1 MLNENEKEELYKKH
15 LELVLKA
22 NKIHNLTNI
31 TSYDEAYIMHVED
44 SLSAAREINHCDG
57 EMIDLGSGAGYPG
70 IPLAIETGL
79 KTTLVESVGKKA
91 DCLKTFI
98 NELNLESQIFVRNSR
113 IEDVSLKEQY
123 RYNIATAR
131 ALSSLSSLLELAS
144 PLLVENGILICY
156 KGEEIDDELKAAIS
170 IEDKLGMKF
179 VSNREYELSNG
190 KKHRI
195 VVFKKI
201 GEAEIKLPRKLGLAQ
216 KRPFV

>member
-44 SLSAAREINHCDG
+44 SLFSVKEIGKNNG
-57 EMIDLGSGAGYPG
+57 KMIDLGSGAGFPG
-70 IPLAIETGL
+70 IPLAIKTGFE
-79 KTTLVESVGKKA
+79 TTLVESVGKKA

-98 NELNLESQIFVRNSR
+98 YELGLQSQIFVSNSR
-113 IEDVSLKEQY
+113 IEDVSLKEKASY
-123 RYNIATAR
+123 KIATAR

-144 PLLVENGILICY
+144 PLLVNNGILICY
-156 KGEEIDDELKAAIS
+156 KGEDIDNELKAAIS

-179 VSNREYELSNG
+179 VSNREYKLSNG

-195 VVFKKI
+195 VVFNKFSDAK
-201 GEAEIKLPRKLGLAQ
+201 IKLPRKLGLAQ
-216 KRPFV
+216 KRPLV

>member
-31 TSYDEAYIMHVED
+31 ISYDEAYIMHVED
-44 SLSAAREINHCDG
+44 SLSAAREINHYDG

-113 IEDVSLKEQY
+113 IEDVSLKEQC

-156 KGEEIDDELKAAIS
+156 KGEDIDNELKSAIS